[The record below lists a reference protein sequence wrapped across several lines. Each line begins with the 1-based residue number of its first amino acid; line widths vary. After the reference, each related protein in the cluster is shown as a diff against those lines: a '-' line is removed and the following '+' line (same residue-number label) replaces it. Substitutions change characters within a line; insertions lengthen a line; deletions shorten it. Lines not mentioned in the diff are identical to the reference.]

1 MSNRRLLLADDS
13 LTIQKVVNLTFS
25 DEGFHVET
33 VGDGDSALAAIRD
46 TRPDI
51 VLADVNMPGADG
63 YSICELLRQNET
75 TRQIPVILLVGSFE
89 PFDEERAELVGAN
102 AFLTKPFQ
110 SIRQLIAQV
119 NELLESVPSTNGHVE
134 TEPAETEPVPQT
146 SQPEDDI
153 VSLYTQSF
161 AADQST
167 DIEDAL
173 EQSMSGYDDSSLDDE
188 MIETSYMPSDRDSE
202 TLDFEIVGNSD
213 TSESVREENAG
224 LAPGIEQYFSETDI
238 ETTGYETS
246 PLDPFSTPIEQV
258 GESEA
263 VLQDQSFKEEF
274 PISFDETHPNAI
286 PGYPEPI
293 WRSPSD
299 TDAEPLNERAND
311 FFAEAEVPFGAL
323 DKGVEQNSQMGIE
336 TVSFEPPAPPK
347 KFEEIDLLDIPS
359 IGSAETVELTTAER
373 AELMGSEKQVVSV
386 SPELMEL
393 IVQKVVEK
401 MSQKY

>member
-1 MSNRRLLLADDS
+1 MSHRRLLLADDS

-33 VGDGDSALAAIRD
+33 VGDGDSALAAIRN

-102 AFLTKPFQ
+102 GFLTKPFQ

-119 NELLESVPSTNGHVE
+119 NDLLESVPSTNGHVE
-134 TEPAETEPVPQT
+134 SEPVVTEAVPQT

-167 DIEDAL
+167 DVEDGL

-188 MIETSYMPSDRDSE
+188 MIETSYMPSDQDSE
-202 TLDFEIVGNSD
+202 ALDFEIVGNSD
-213 TSESVREENAG
+213 TAESMREENAG

-238 ETTGYETS
+238 APTSYETN
-246 PLDPFSTPIEQV
+246 PLNPFSAPVEQA

-263 VLQDQSFKEEF
+263 VLLDQSGTEEF
-274 PISFDETHPNAI
+274 PISFDATVPNI
-286 PGYPEPI
+286 TPGVTEPS
-293 WRSPSD
+293 WQLLSDAVAKPSK
-299 TDAEPLNERAND
+299 EQAND
-311 FFAEAEVPFGAL
+311 IFAETETPL
-323 DKGVEQNSQMGIE
+323 DESDEQTNQMGIE
-336 TVSFEPPAPPK
+336 TISFDPPAPPRT
-347 KFEEIDLLDIPS
+347 FQEIDLLDIPS